1 MAKKERTG
9 KLMTI
14 LQEQDFVSV
23 SELSQRLGSSMMTIR
38 RDLEALEEK
47 GVLKRVHGGAMLQ
60 KTEGNVPPFTVRSE
74 RCVAEK
80 NAIGKVAAAFIQ
92 PESSVCFDAGTTTL
106 AIVKNL
112 PQSLHFTAITTGIR
126 TSLELSQYREVDII
140 QVGGSL
146 DHNTLTICNEI
157 SAEFIRRFRA
167 DVTFLSTRAIDT
179 SQGSFDNYLN
189 LVGEKR
195 ALASIAK
202 RVILV
207 ADHTKFENTPLCL
220 AVPLADINT
229 VITDNKTE
237 VKYVEALRKAGV
249 EVLIADPET

>member
-1 MAKKERTG
+1 MSKKDRVS
-9 KLMTI
+9 KLMEI
-14 LQEQDFVSV
+14 LQEEDFVSV
-23 SELSQRLGSSMMTIR
+23 ADLSQRLGSSMMTIR
-38 RDLEALEEK
+38 RDLEPLEQK

-60 KTEGNVPPFTVRSE
+60 KNETNVPSFTVRYE
-74 RCVAEK
+74 RNTAEK
-80 NAIGKVAAAFIQ
+80 NAIGRLAASLIQ
-92 PESSVCFDAGTTTL
+92 SESSVCFDAGTTTL

-112 PQSLHFTAITTGIR
+112 PTPLHFTAITTGIR
-126 TSLELSQYREVDII
+126 TSLELSQYRDVEII

-146 DHNTLTICNEI
+146 DHSTLTICNEI
-157 SAEFIRRFRA
+157 STEFIKQFRA

-179 SQGSFDNYLN
+179 NQGSFDNYLN

-202 RVILV
+202 KVVVV

-220 AVPLADINT
+220 AIPLTDIDV

-237 VKYVEALRKAGV
+237 VKYVDALTKAGV
-249 EVLIADPET
+249 EVLVADPDA